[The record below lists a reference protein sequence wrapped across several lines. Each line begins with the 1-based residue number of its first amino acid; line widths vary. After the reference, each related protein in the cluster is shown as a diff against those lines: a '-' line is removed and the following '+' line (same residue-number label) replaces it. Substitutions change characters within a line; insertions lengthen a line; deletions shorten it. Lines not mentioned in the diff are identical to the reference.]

1 MCVAGQEQMNL
12 PLGVDG
18 NCLPY
23 TNGTYVL
30 VRAASAAMT
39 ASFALIAALLALLM
53 L

>member
-1 MCVAGQEQMNL
+1 MEQLNL
-12 PLGVDG
+12 PLGLDG

-30 VRAASAAMT
+30 VRAASAAVA
-39 ASFALIAALLALLM
+39 ASLALIAALLALLM